1 MILRPLSLLPR
12 RIRSKGLPLLL
23 LGLLGFGPLGCSG
36 GPPGPRRL
44 DLQLTVATKDPLTRQ
59 QMQKGDG
66 RYTSIRFDERG
77 RNCRGGAGFA
87 AFQASTPVEVRD
99 QSGRLLGQG
108 TLGDGTFEIKGR
120 DPEGE
125 TLYTACRFT
134 VVIPL
139 ADGARIY
146 IVRIGGEALVRRLHV
161 SEMHRLKGTVR
172 LRID

>member
-12 RIRSKGLPLLL
+12 RIPPKGLPLLL
-23 LGLLGFGPLGCSG
+23 LGLLGCSG

-44 DLQLTVATKDPLTRQ
+44 DLQLTVAAKDPLTRQ
-59 QMQKGDG
+59 QMQRGDG
-66 RYTSIRFDERG
+66 RYTSIRFAERG
-77 RNCRGGAGFA
+77 QNCRGGAGFA
-87 AFQASTPVEVRD
+87 AFQAATPVEVQD
-99 QSGRLLGQG
+99 QSGRVLGDG

-125 TLYTACRFT
+125 TLYTACRFR
-134 VVIPL
+134 VAIPL
-139 ADGARIY
+139 AAEARIY

-172 LRID
+172 LTID